1 MIARASPDD
10 APPAGGSG
18 SSAQDAI
25 AARLAKAKE
34 YQAKAKEASKNQGT
48 RAELEETLRQAQERL
63 EEAKKAPTPP
73 PGQKQQVRVKIV
85 TKDNNYNPFDDDER
99 IVGYEEGQ
107 TVYKPDTGGWGG
119 DNEFAPSEEQKS
131 MLTSAADASAVSA
144 WTTTAAWARSRSRA
158 RSSPTTS
165 SGRWWAG
172 TPRTRTAPRRR
183 ISPR

>member
-131 MLTSAADASAVSA
+131 MLTS
-144 WTTTAAWARSRSRA
+144 
-158 RSSPTTS
+158 
-165 SGRWWAG
+165 G
-172 TPRTRTAPRRR
+172 RRR
-183 ISPR
+183 ERGLGVDNDSGVGSLEEQGAQRGLGEQRVGLTVAHSRP